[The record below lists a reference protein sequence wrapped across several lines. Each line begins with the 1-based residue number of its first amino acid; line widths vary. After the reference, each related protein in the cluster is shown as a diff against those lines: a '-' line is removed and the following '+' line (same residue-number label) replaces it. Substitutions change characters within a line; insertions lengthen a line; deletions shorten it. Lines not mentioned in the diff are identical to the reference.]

1 MKYKIYTDGSSKQNG
16 KVNNVGGWAYIILNE
31 DDKIIF
37 KNCASEN
44 NTTNQRMELIA
55 ALQALLQIQSQLAPF
70 DEVNIYSDSAY
81 LINCVNQKWYNGWLM
96 NNWVNSKKDPV
107 ANKDLWLDLI
117 PFFGDIRI
125 HWNKVKGHSTDYY
138 NNIVDDM
145 AQSIAKK

>member
-1 MKYKIYTDGSSKQNG
+1 M
-16 KVNNVGGWAYIILNE
+16 
-31 DDKIIF
+31 
-37 KNCASEN
+37 
-44 NTTNQRMELIA
+44 A
-55 ALQALLQIQSQLAPF
+55 AWWKALLQIQSQLAPF

-96 NNWVNSKKDPV
+96 NNWFNSKKEPV